1 MTMARILAIETAT
14 KICSVALSDNGS
26 VFAES
31 TLHVPQVHVERLV
44 VCANEMMENVHLNY
58 ADLDAVAVS
67 NGPGSFT
74 GLRIGLSVAKGI
86 VFALDKK
93 LIAVPTLDAIALKAR
108 DFAGER
114 VVVPLLHARAG
125 EFYHASFKIGGS
137 GLVRLEEYGIAEAAE
152 IANKFDKETLF
163 VGEGVGAF
171 LSNGAVT
178 GKFSRDSMRVMDA
191 SAREVAMLA
200 IDRFSRGEFSDL
212 RSLAPL
218 YIKDFVAIKGN
229 PLSKLSRKKS
239 ADGSS
244 DGARRES
251 GVEKS

>member
-1 MTMARILAIETAT
+1 MARILAIETAT
-14 KICSVALSDNGS
+14 KVCSVALSDAGS
-26 VFAES
+26 IIAES

-93 LIAVPTLDAIALKAR
+93 LIAVPTLDALALRAR
-108 DFAGER
+108 DMAGER

-125 EFYHASFKIGGS
+125 EYYYGSFRIDGS
-137 GLVRLEEYGIAEAAE
+137 GLIRLGDYAIAEAAE
-152 IANKFDKETLF
+152 IADKFDTGTLF
-163 VGEGVGAF
+163 VGEGVGTI
-171 LSNGAVT
+171 LSDEAVVR
-178 GKFSRDSMRVMDA
+178 KFGGESMRVMEA

-200 IDRFSRGEFSDL
+200 VDRFDRGDFSDL

-229 PLSKLSRKKS
+229 PLSKLSRKIP

-244 DGARRES
+244 EGARQES